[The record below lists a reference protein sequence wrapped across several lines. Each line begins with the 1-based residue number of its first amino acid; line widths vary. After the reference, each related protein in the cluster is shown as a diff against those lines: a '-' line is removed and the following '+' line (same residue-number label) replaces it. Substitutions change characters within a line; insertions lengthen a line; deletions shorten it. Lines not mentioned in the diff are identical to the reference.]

1 MPDGGDGM
9 TVRTLRRIDDLSSE
23 AWDACAGPDDP
34 FTSHA
39 FLSILE
45 RSGSTGA
52 STGWTPRHLVLESAN
67 GIVLGCAPLYLK
79 NHSFGE
85 YVFDWSWA
93 QAYERTGRAYY
104 PKLQC
109 AVPFTPVTGRRLLVR
124 PGAPAGTERLLAEAM
139 IEVARRLDVSSL
151 HVTFPTES
159 EARSLAAAG
168 FLPRLGQQYHWLNR
182 GYRDFDDFLAD
193 LSSRKRKA
201 IRKERE
207 RVAQSGLAIRTL
219 TGDAIEPHHWDS
231 FYRFYRNTGDRKWGH
246 PYLTRDFFRLLG
258 ERMADRVVLVLGE
271 RDARPVAGALNLMGG
286 DALYGRYWGAVEDHA
301 FLHFECCYYR
311 AIEFAIERRLA
322 RVEAGAQG
330 EHKIQRG
337 YLPHPTHSAHWIA
350 DERFRRV
357 IAHFLE
363 SERAM
368 VAEEMTD
375 LAAMGP
381 FRHGAHQ

>member
-1 MPDGGDGM
+1 M
-9 TVRTLRRIDDLSSE
+9 RLRR
-23 AWDACAGPDDP
+23 
-34 FTSHA
+34 
-39 FLSILE
+39 
-45 RSGSTGA
+45 
-52 STGWTPRHLVLESAN
+52 
-67 GIVLGCAPLYLK
+67 
-79 NHSFGE
+79 
-85 YVFDWSWA
+85 
-93 QAYERTGRAYY
+93 GR
-104 PKLQC
+104 
-109 AVPFTPVTGRRLLVR
+109 
-124 PGAPAGTERLLAEAM
+124 
-139 IEVARRLDVSSL
+139 I
-151 HVTFPTES
+151 
-159 EARSLAAAG
+159 
-168 FLPRLGQQYHWLNR
+168 LPRLGQQYHWLNR

-219 TGDAIEPHHWDS
+219 TGDAIEPHHWDL

-271 RDARPVAGALNLMGG
+271 RDGRPVAGALNLMGG

>member
-45 RSGSTGA
+45 QSGSTGA
-52 STGWTPRHLVLESAN
+52 RTGWTPRHLVLESTN

-159 EARSLAAAG
+159 EACGFAAAG

-271 RDARPVAGALNLMGG
+271 RDGRPVAGALNLMGG